1 MPVKSASI
9 CPLFDQTGT
18 SPVRAS
24 NGSRSHSLPAG
35 DYALRCYV
43 DDDGEADEQSGKF
56 NSISEVEAAVL
67 TPDERAYYHK
77 VNYAELALIGIGWLL
92 FLAFLPLAR
101 RWGWKI
107 ALPVTLIVALPYFH
121 WLDGRSKRRAK
132 VDVRWQAINQKLS
145 AAWLGDAPRTFVL
158 ELRRVQSRDGL
169 KGGSVTI

>member
-1 MPVKSASI
+1 
-9 CPLFDQTGT
+9 
-18 SPVRAS
+18 
-24 NGSRSHSLPAG
+24 
-35 DYALRCYV
+35 

-77 VNYAELALIGIGWLL
+77 VNYVELALIGIGWLL

-121 WLDGRSKRRAK
+121 WLDGRSKRRTAA
-132 VDVRWQAINQKLS
+132 DERWRAINKKVS
-145 AAWLGDAPRTFVL
+145 DAWEASRPSTFVL
-158 ELRRVQSRDGL
+158 ELRRVDNRDGL
-169 KGGSVTI
+169 KGGSVSIS